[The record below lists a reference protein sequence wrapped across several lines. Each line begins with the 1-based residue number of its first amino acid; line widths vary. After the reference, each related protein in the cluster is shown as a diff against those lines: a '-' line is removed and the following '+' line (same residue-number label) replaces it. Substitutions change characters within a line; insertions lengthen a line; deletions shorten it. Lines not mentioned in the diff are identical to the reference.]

1 MIEKIKKFIRIITI
15 LLMTALVIF
24 LIYTVFKYEW
34 KNVCVTCQYYESC
47 NRPERFMKCMGYKEK
62 QERGEVNAQQ
72 TGR

>member
-34 KNVCVTCQYYESC
+34 KNILYFVSVITVFLIICWA
-47 NRPERFMKCMGYKEK
+47 FDW
-62 QERGEVNAQQ
+62 
-72 TGR
+72 

>member
-34 KNVCVTCQYYESC
+34 KNILCVVKRHYGASYYLL
-47 NRPERFMKCMGYKEK
+47 G
-62 QERGEVNAQQ
+62 V
-72 TGR
+72 

>member
-34 KNVCVTCQYYESC
+34 KNILC
-47 NRPERFMKCMGYKEK
+47 F
-62 QERGEVNAQQ
+62 VNVITVFLIICWAFDW
-72 TGR
+72 

>member
-34 KNVCVTCQYYESC
+34 KNILCFVSVITVILIICWA
-47 NRPERFMKCMGYKEK
+47 FDW
-62 QERGEVNAQQ
+62 
-72 TGR
+72 